1 MSYSQIQNNEDT
13 YTGPI
18 PTVFKSVDVS
28 DINVYPF
35 NVYKQWTAYSGS
47 HDLITPSQGIYTDI
61 NVLPI
66 IGSELTYNDATNI
79 DGSLQ
84 SITYF
89 GINHLYYKRKD
100 TPAHTFGP
108 TNLNVSFKHLFET
121 ASIFSILQRKIG
133 DGIKPASF
141 NIDSKVSGSYV
152 SDKFGNIVDS
162 SYATGSIIS
171 NVAFYEGFNESFDV
185 SRNMYESD
193 GVTYISGIPTTNGQ
207 QKSLGLAAKFD
218 GAGFISTNIN
228 GAYTRDTDYAIS
240 FFICSA
246 SAATPGLI
254 LAKASSSITPSY
266 PFRIELVGGKIYYT
280 VAGATHIKC
289 LVTSSVYVTSSWTHI
304 VCQKSGSVIQMY
316 ANNVL
321 QGTDTSTFLSQQNNP
336 LTLTARIDNKDPLKI
351 GGYSTNSSNLIGSID
366 EVRIYNKQLTVGQRA
381 ALNDRTEGGTVL
393 QTAHVGNIFTKQGLA
408 VLSSADYRVNNILQ
422 CPYTASYRSTKTI
435 YELNV
440 LVQLNAG
447 DFNMSSNI
455 SLTGDDDIKYLPFVT
470 GSSFM
475 PYITTI
481 GLYDSNGQLLAVGK
495 LAQAIRNRPDV
506 DMNFLLRIDLDSK
519 VVNNIVR
526 EI

>member
-13 YTGPI
+13 YNGPV
-18 PTVFKSVDVS
+18 PTVFKPVDVS
-28 DINVYPF
+28 DVNIYPF

-47 HDLITPSQGIYTDI
+47 YDLITPSQGIYSDI

-66 IGSELTYNDATNI
+66 IGSDLTYNDAKNI

-89 GINHLYYKRKD
+89 GIDHLYYKRKD
-100 TPAHTFGP
+100 SPDHTFGP
-108 TNLNVSFKHLFET
+108 TNLNVSYKHLFET
-121 ASIFSILQRKIG
+121 ASVFSMLQRKIG

-141 NIDSKVSGSYV
+141 TIDSIVSGSYA
-152 SDKFGNIVDS
+152 SDKFGNIFDT
-162 SYATGSIIS
+162 SYNTSSIIS
-171 NVAFYEGFNESFDV
+171 KVTYYEGFNESFDV
-185 SRNMYESD
+185 SRNKYNSA
-193 GVTYISGIPTTNGQ
+193 GVTYIPGVTTTTGQ

-218 GAGFISTNIN
+218 GGGFISTNID

-254 LAKASSSITPSY
+254 LTKASSSITPSF
-266 PFRIELVGGKIYYT
+266 PFRIELVDGKIQYT
-280 VAGATHIKC
+280 VAGATNIKC

-321 QGTDTSTFLSQQNNP
+321 QGSTTSTFLSQQANP

-366 EVRIYNKQLTVGQRA
+366 EVRIYNKQLTVGQIT

-393 QTAHVGNIFTKQGLA
+393 QTAHVGNIFTKHGIA

-440 LVQLNAG
+440 LVQLSAG

-455 SLTGDDDIKYLPFVT
+455 SLTGDDDMKYLPFVS
-470 GSSFM
+470 GSTFM

-481 GLYDSNGQLLAVGK
+481 GLYDSYGQLLAVGK

-519 VVNNIVR
+519 VVNNIVK

>member
-1 MSYSQIQNNEDT
+1 M
-13 YTGPI
+13 
-18 PTVFKSVDVS
+18 VS
-28 DINVYPF
+28 ALELRIVGVVEVAVPPVVVVYQF
-35 NVYKQWTAYSGS
+35 N
-47 HDLITPSQGIYTDI
+47 I
-61 NVLPI
+61 LPVV
-66 IGSELTYNDATNI
+66 GSELTYNDAKNI

-89 GINHLYYKRKD
+89 GIDHLYYKRKD

-162 SYATGSIIS
+162 SYNTGSIIS
-171 NVAFYEGFNESFDV
+171 NVTFYEGFNESFDA

-193 GVTYISGIPTTNGQ
+193 GITYIPGIPTTTVQ
-207 QKSLGLAAKFD
+207 QKSLGLAARFS
-218 GAGFISTNIN
+218 GSGFISTDID

-246 SAATPGLI
+246 SATSPGLI
-254 LAKASSSITPSY
+254 LTKATSSITPSY
-266 PFRIELVGGKIYYT
+266 PFRIELIDGKIHYT
-280 VAGATHIKC
+280 VAGATNIKC

-316 ANNVL
+316 ENNVL
-321 QGTDTSTFLSQQNNP
+321 QGTNTSTFLSRHNNP
-336 LTLTARIDNKDPLKI
+336 LTGSARIDNKDPLKI

-366 EVRIYNKQLTVGQRA
+366 EVRIYNKQLTVGQIT

-440 LVQLNAG
+440 LVQVSAG

-455 SLTGDDDIKYLPFVT
+455 SLTGDDDTKYLPFVT

-481 GLYDSNGQLLAVGK
+481 GLYDSHGQLLAIGK
-495 LAQAIRNRPDV
+495 LAQAVRNRPDV

-526 EI
+526 EM

>member
-1 MSYSQIQNNEDT
+1 M
-13 YTGPI
+13 
-18 PTVFKSVDVS
+18 
-28 DINVYPF
+28 
-35 NVYKQWTAYSGS
+35 
-47 HDLITPSQGIYTDI
+47 
-61 NVLPI
+61 
-66 IGSELTYNDATNI
+66 
-79 DGSLQ
+79 
-84 SITYF
+84 
-89 GINHLYYKRKD
+89 
-100 TPAHTFGP
+100 
-108 TNLNVSFKHLFET
+108 
-121 ASIFSILQRKIG
+121 
-133 DGIKPASF
+133 
-141 NIDSKVSGSYV
+141 
-152 SDKFGNIVDS
+152 
-162 SYATGSIIS
+162 
-171 NVAFYEGFNESFDV
+171 
-185 SRNMYESD
+185 
-193 GVTYISGIPTTNGQ
+193 
-207 QKSLGLAAKFD
+207 GLAAKFD
-218 GAGFISTNIN
+218 GGGFISTNID
-228 GAYTRDTDYAIS
+228 GAYTRDTNYAIS

-246 SAATPGLI
+246 SATTPGLI
-254 LAKASSSITPSY
+254 LTKASSSITPSF
-266 PFRIELVGGKIYYT
+266 PFRIELVGGKIQYT
-280 VAGATHIKC
+280 VAGATNIKC
-289 LVTSSVYVTSSWTHI
+289 LVTSSVYVTSSWTQI

-321 QGTDTSTFLSQQNNP
+321 QGSTTSTFLSQQANP

-366 EVRIYNKQLTVGQRA
+366 EVRIYNKQLTVGQIT

>member
-13 YTGPI
+13 YNGPV
-18 PTVFKSVDVS
+18 PTVFKPVDVS
-28 DINVYPF
+28 DVNIYPF

-47 HDLITPSQGIYTDI
+47 YDLITPSQGIYSDI

-66 IGSELTYNDATNI
+66 IGSDLTYNDAKNI

-89 GINHLYYKRKD
+89 GIDHLYYKRKD
-100 TPAHTFGP
+100 SPDHTFGP
-108 TNLNVSFKHLFET
+108 TNLNVSYKHLFET
-121 ASIFSILQRKIG
+121 ASVFSMLQRKIG

-141 NIDSKVSGSYV
+141 TIDSIVSGSYA
-152 SDKFGNIVDS
+152 SDKFGNIFDT
-162 SYATGSIIS
+162 SYNTSSIIS
-171 NVAFYEGFNESFDV
+171 KVTYYEGFNESFNV
-185 SRNMYESD
+185 ARNKYDSA
-193 GVTYISGIPTTNGQ
+193 GVTYIPGVTTTTGQ

-218 GAGFISTNIN
+218 GGGFISTNID

-246 SAATPGLI
+246 SAAAPGLI
-254 LAKASSSITPSY
+254 LTKASSSITPSF
-266 PFRIELVGGKIYYT
+266 PFRIELVDGKIQYT
-280 VAGATHIKC
+280 VAGATNIKC

-321 QGTDTSTFLSQQNNP
+321 QGSTTSTFLSQQANP

-366 EVRIYNKQLTVGQRA
+366 EVRIYNKQLTVGQIT

>member
-13 YTGPI
+13 YNGPV
-18 PTVFKSVDVS
+18 PTVFKPVDVS
-28 DINVYPF
+28 DVNIYPF
-35 NVYKQWTAYSGS
+35 NAYKQWTAYSGS
-47 HDLITPSQGIYTDI
+47 YDLITPSQGIYSDI
-61 NVLPI
+61 NALPI
-66 IGSELTYNDATNI
+66 IGSDLTYNDAKNI

-89 GINHLYYKRKD
+89 GIDHLYYKRKESPD
-100 TPAHTFGP
+100 HTFGP
-108 TNLNVSFKHLFET
+108 TNLNVSYKHLFET
-121 ASIFSILQRKIG
+121 ASVFSILQRKIG

-141 NIDSKVSGSYV
+141 TIDSIVSGSYA
-152 SDKFGNIVDS
+152 SDKFGNIFDT
-162 SYATGSIIS
+162 SYDTSSIIS
-171 NVAFYEGFNESFDV
+171 KVTYYEGFNESFDV
-185 SRNMYESD
+185 SRIKYNSA
-193 GVTYISGIPTTNGQ
+193 GVTYIPGVTTTTGQ

-218 GAGFISTNIN
+218 GSGFISTNID

-246 SAATPGLI
+246 SATTPGLI
-254 LAKASSSITPSY
+254 LTKASSSITPSY
-266 PFRIELVGGKIYYT
+266 PFHIELVGGKIQYT
-280 VAGATHIKC
+280 VAGATNIKC

-321 QGTDTSTFLSQQNNP
+321 QGTTTGSFLSQQADP
-336 LTLTARIDNKDPLKI
+336 LALTARIDNKDPLKI

-366 EVRIYNKQLTVGQRA
+366 EVRIYNKQLTVGQIT
-381 ALNDRTEGGTVL
+381 ALNNRIEGGTVL

-440 LVQLNAG
+440 LVQLSAG

-455 SLTGDDDIKYLPFVT
+455 SLTGDDDTKYLPFVS

-481 GLYDSNGQLLAVGK
+481 GLYDSYGQLLAVGK

>member
-13 YTGPI
+13 YNGPM
-18 PTVFKSVDVS
+18 PTVFKPVDVS
-28 DINVYPF
+28 DVNIYPF

-47 HDLITPSQGIYTDI
+47 YDLITPSQGIYSDI

-66 IGSELTYNDATNI
+66 IGSDLTYNDAKNI

-89 GINHLYYKRKD
+89 GIDHLYYKRKD
-100 TPAHTFGP
+100 SPDHTFGP
-108 TNLNVSFKHLFET
+108 TNLNVSYKHLFET
-121 ASIFSILQRKIG
+121 ASVFSMLQRKIG

-141 NIDSKVSGSYV
+141 TIDSIVSGSYA
-152 SDKFGNIVDS
+152 SDKFGNIFDT
-162 SYATGSIIS
+162 SYNTSSIIS
-171 NVAFYEGFNESFDV
+171 KVTYYEGFNESFDV
-185 SRNMYESD
+185 SRNKYNSA
-193 GVTYISGIPTTNGQ
+193 GVTYIPGVTTTTGQ

-218 GAGFISTNIN
+218 GGGFISTNID

-254 LAKASSSITPSY
+254 LTKASSSITPSF
-266 PFRIELVGGKIYYT
+266 PFRIELVDGKIQYT
-280 VAGATHIKC
+280 VAGATNIKC

-321 QGTDTSTFLSQQNNP
+321 QGSTTSTFLSQQANP

-366 EVRIYNKQLTVGQRA
+366 EVRIYNKQLTVGQIN

-393 QTAHVGNIFTKQGLA
+393 QTAHVGNIFTKQGIA

-440 LVQLNAG
+440 LVQLSAG

-455 SLTGDDDIKYLPFVT
+455 SLTGDDDMKYLPFVS
-470 GSSFM
+470 GSTFM
-475 PYITTI
+475 PFITTI
-481 GLYDSNGQLLAVGK
+481 GLYDSHGQLLAVGK

-519 VVNNIVR
+519 VVNNIVK

>member
-13 YTGPI
+13 YNGPV
-18 PTVFKSVDVS
+18 PTVFKPVDVS
-28 DINVYPF
+28 DVNIYPF

-47 HDLITPSQGIYTDI
+47 YDLITPSQGIYSDI

-66 IGSELTYNDATNI
+66 IGSDLTYNDAKNI

-89 GINHLYYKRKD
+89 GIDHLYYKRKD
-100 TPAHTFGP
+100 SPDHTFGP
-108 TNLNVSFKHLFET
+108 TNLNVSYKHLFET
-121 ASIFSILQRKIG
+121 ASVFSMLQRKIG

-141 NIDSKVSGSYV
+141 TIDSIVSGSYA
-152 SDKFGNIVDS
+152 SDKFGNIFDT
-162 SYATGSIIS
+162 SYNTSSIIS
-171 NVAFYEGFNESFDV
+171 KVTYYEGFNESFNV
-185 SRNMYESD
+185 SRIKYDSA
-193 GVTYISGIPTTNGQ
+193 GVTYIPGVTTTTGQ

-218 GAGFISTNIN
+218 GGGFISTNID

-254 LAKASSSITPSY
+254 LTKASSSITPSF
-266 PFRIELVGGKIYYT
+266 PFRIELVGGKIQYT
-280 VAGATHIKC
+280 VAGATNIKC

-304 VCQKSGSVIQMY
+304 VCQKSGSVIQMF

-321 QGTDTSTFLSQQNNP
+321 QGSTTSTFLSQQANP

-366 EVRIYNKQLTVGQRA
+366 EVRIYNKQLTVGQIT

-393 QTAHVGNIFTKQGLA
+393 QTAHVGNIFTKQGIA

-440 LVQLNAG
+440 LVQLSAG

-455 SLTGDDDIKYLPFVT
+455 SLTGDDDMKYLPFVS
-470 GSSFM
+470 GSTFM

-481 GLYDSNGQLLAVGK
+481 GLYDSYGQLLAVGK